1 MIRAGTERRFRG
13 AVTDST
19 WRSLAVAAHWLTVTD
34 PRYVDSRFYDDAGTA
49 EVTVTGRLAKSS
61 GRVPF
66 QLEAAMG
73 VGYGYPN
80 RGSAIASGGYGRL
93 VLEASARVPLGSV
106 LTGGLRV
113 FGGATVSADSAPRQ
127 RRIPIAGGDAY
138 RRYDSPFLRS
148 AGSLLAGSGFF
159 YHFPGGAGVR
169 GLDPRL
175 SSDRALG
182 ATAEIEYAVAAPGQ
196 SGTLGRVSLAAFGD
210 WAVGDGDLDSG
221 HNRLRAV
228 GDAGVGIRMRHR
240 IGGTRFM
247 TRLDFPLWVSQPLL
261 AHDDRP
267 DRAVGFRW
275 TVSFAP
281 PFPGR

>member
-1 MIRAGTERRFRG
+1 MG
-13 AVTDST
+13 A
-19 WRSLAVAAHWLTVTD
+19 
-34 PRYVDSRFYDDAGTA
+34 
-49 EVTVTGRLAKSS
+49 
-61 GRVPF
+61 
-66 QLEAAMG
+66 
-73 VGYGYPN
+73 GYGYPN
-80 RGSAIASGGYGRL
+80 RGAAIASGGYGRV
-93 VLEASARVPLGSV
+93 VLEASARIPLGRV
-106 LTGGLRV
+106 LTGAVRV
-113 FGGATVSADSAPRQ
+113 FAGATVSADSAPRQ

-148 AGSLLAGSGFF
+148 TGSLLVGSGFF

-182 ATAEIEYAVAAPGQ
+182 ATAEIEYALAATGQ
-196 SGTLGRVSLAAFGD
+196 GMLGRVSLAAFGD
-210 WAVGDGDLDSG
+210 WAMGNGDLDSG
-221 HNRLRAV
+221 HNGLRAV
-228 GDAGVGIRMRHR
+228 GDAGVGVRMSHR

-247 TRLDFPLWVSQPLL
+247 TRLDFPLWVSQPRL

-275 TVSFAP
+275 SVSFAP